1 MGRAVK
7 FSFIFIIFAV
17 LLTAV
22 LSLTAI
28 FGIARTAEADEDL
41 KPVNVS
47 VQGSNVFTYRAD
59 AVARQHSVER
69 PLDLPDGIILK
80 LNITYTDVETGVTSS
95 DYPVNVGVYDM
106 NYTLT
111 EVDSNG
117 NPVFDRNDLS
127 GVSLNYYPVKYHD
140 ERVENQF
147 QIVILPAT
155 LTVYTADADMV
166 EGGEAPELN
175 YTIEGFYGSD
185 NAENSLNTLPTVELP
200 DSLEVGVHNI
210 VASGGS
216 ADNYVFSYVGG
227 KLTVNSASVVAT
239 LPDSVVNIN
248 VQGEF
253 APGTQYVL
261 QSYGKDSKE
270 VDELRDYIRNYRVAN
285 WTSQLEAI
293 YYFGAVS
300 GGDATDEGTPLKI
313 SVSGLTLPA
322 NKDYFIVQ
330 VDSYGVVTR
339 ITNYEYAD
347 GVMTFESYSSDG
359 ALMIYSAHQNEITV
373 AFVIA
378 GVILILI
385 LLLIAAKVKF
395 SNEKKD
401 IIDRKK
407 EKKKNLKW

>member
-7 FSFIFIIFAV
+7 FSFIFIIFTV

-111 EVDSNG
+111 EVDSSG

-200 DSLEVGVHNI
+200 DS
-210 VASGGS
+210 
-216 ADNYVFSYVGG
+216 SYVGG
-227 KLTVNSASVVAT
+227 KLTINSASVFAT

-253 APGTQYVL
+253 APGTQYAL

-270 VDELRDYIRNYRVAN
+270 ADELRDHIRNYRVAN

-313 SVSGLTLPA
+313 SVSGLTLPT